1 LFAFEEVFTMWVVL
15 LIAFLLVLALV
26 ILYGVVLR
34 RTPQNSTAWRGVAQ
48 TSFVAGILAVVLTAL
63 AAIIS
68 FTSVLEATPLNGPLG
83 VAAFLA
89 IPAALVSIGCGVI
102 GLKSDEHSRALLG
115 LALSAA
121 SILAWTTM
129 EIIVG

>member
-1 LFAFEEVFTMWVVL
+1 MFMVL
-15 LIAFLLVLALV
+15 LIVFLLVIALG
-26 ILYGVVLR
+26 ILYGVFLR
-34 RTPQNSTAWRGVAQ
+34 GSPQDSTAWQGVAQ
-48 TSFVAGILAVVLTAL
+48 ASFVAGIMAVALTAL

-83 VAAFLA
+83 VTAFLA
-89 IPAALVSIGCGVI
+89 IPIALVGIGCGAL
-102 GLKSDEHSRALLG
+102 GLKSDGHSRALVG

-121 SILAWTTM
+121 SIIAWTIM

>member
-1 LFAFEEVFTMWVVL
+1 MFVIL
-15 LIAFLLVLALV
+15 LIAFLFVLALG
-26 ILYGVVLR
+26 ILYGVFLR

-48 TSFVAGILAVVLTAL
+48 TSFVAGIMAVVLTVL

-89 IPAALVSIGCGVI
+89 IPVALVGIGCGAI
-102 GLKSDEHSRALLG
+102 GLKSDARSRAIVG
-115 LALSAA
+115 LALSAT
-121 SILAWTTM
+121 SIIAWTIM

>member
-1 LFAFEEVFTMWVVL
+1 MFVVL
-15 LIAFLLVLALV
+15 LIASLLVLALG
-26 ILYGVVLR
+26 ILYGVFLR
-34 RTPQNSTAWRGVAQ
+34 RAPQNSTAWRGVAQ
-48 TSFVAGILAVVLTAL
+48 ASFVAGIMAVVLTAL

-68 FTSVLEATPLNGPLG
+68 FTSVFEATPLNGPLG

-89 IPAALVSIGCGVI
+89 IPVALVGIGCGAI
-102 GLKSDEHSRALLG
+102 GLKSDVRSRALVG

-121 SILAWTTM
+121 SIIAWTIM